1 MSEKREMSK
10 KRSKPKTYKKS
21 TVRHTRAIQRDRS
34 KRPVSAPS
42 GEVISER
49 LKEIVAPATVGEAS
63 YYQQLGLRSRILTL
77 PVMMAVVLSLILRQH
92 GGINELVRVIQTE
105 SILWLP
111 PLVEISQQALSTR
124 LRTLPSELFLR
135 VLTHI
140 LPVLQSRA
148 QSRQRPL
155 LPEIAWVQARY
166 TQVLAADGS
175 TLDALLR
182 KVGLLGEED
191 KAPLAGRMLAL
202 LDLTTRLPQRIWYES
217 NAEAHDQRFWP
228 TILGAL
234 LPGSL
239 LIFDMGFTNFTV
251 YAQLTALGVF
261 FITRAKSNLVY
272 QLERSLSATA
282 TLHDHLIWIG
292 SGDSRQQ
299 LRLLEVLHRGKWYR
313 YLTNDLDTARL
324 PLAYAVALYW
334 QRWRIEDA
342 YAVIKRLLG
351 LAYFWSGAQNAI
363 EMQLWAT
370 WILYAVLVDLT
381 DEIAQELKQ
390 PFAALSIEMVYRS
403 LYFFTQAFQRGET
416 DNLVVYL
423 ASKAKFLGILKRDRS
438 DKPSILSALNLT
450 IAQDP

>member
-1 MSEKREMSK
+1 M
-10 KRSKPKTYKKS
+10 
-21 TVRHTRAIQRDRS
+21 
-34 KRPVSAPS
+34 
-42 GEVISER
+42 
-49 LKEIVAPATVGEAS
+49 
-63 YYQQLGLRSRILTL
+63 
-77 PVMMAVVLSLILRQH
+77 
-92 GGINELVRVIQTE
+92 
-105 SILWLP
+105 
-111 PLVEISQQALSTR
+111 
-124 LRTLPSELFLR
+124 
-135 VLTHI
+135 
-140 LPVLQSRA
+140 
-148 QSRQRPL
+148 
-155 LPEIAWVQARY
+155 QARY

-182 KVGLLGEED
+182 KVGLLREED

-251 YAQLTALGVF
+251 YAQLSALGVF

-272 QLERSLSATA
+272 RIERSLSATA

-313 YLTNDLDTARL
+313 YLTNDLDSARL
-324 PLAYAVALYW
+324 PLSYAVALYW

-381 DEIAQELKQ
+381 DEIADELKQ
-390 PFAALSIEMVYRS
+390 PLAALSIEMVYRS
-403 LYFFTQAFQRGET
+403 LYLFTQAYQPGET
-416 DNLVVYL
+416 DNLVLYL
-423 ASKAKFLGILKRDRS
+423 ASKAKFLGIDFS
-438 DKPSILSALNLT
+438 G
-450 IAQDP
+450 